1 MTTPRLTIGL
11 PVYNGANYLAEAVTS
26 ILSQDFE
33 DFELI
38 ISDNASDDDIN
49 IAYAI
54 IRAAV
59 RWNERR
65 YLALAEPMVED
76 IGRLLLAKF
85 GDRVLVRPAAFGFNP
100 SQHRDGPVVNLSY

>member
-38 ISDNASDDDIN
+38 ISDNASDDDTADIC
-49 IAYAI
+49 
-54 IRAAV
+54 RDFAARDKRV
-59 RWNERR
+59 RYERQVVNVGAAPN
-65 YLALAEPMVED
+65 YN
-76 IGRLLLAKF
+76 LLLPLAR
-85 GDRVLVRPAAFGFNP
+85 G
-100 SQHRDGPVVNLSY
+100 